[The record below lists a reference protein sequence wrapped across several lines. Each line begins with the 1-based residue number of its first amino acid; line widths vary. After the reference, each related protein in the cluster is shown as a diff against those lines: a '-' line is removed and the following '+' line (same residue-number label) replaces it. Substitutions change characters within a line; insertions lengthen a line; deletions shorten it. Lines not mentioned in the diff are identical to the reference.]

1 MYGNACIQ
9 VIGLLLDI
17 AFFLVLGYLIIRVR
31 RSLFAM
37 HADLPDC
44 PCYADADVVI
54 TCSVSRTTCIV
65 DAPGGFAKALVTS
78 QGATD

>member
-1 MYGNACIQ
+1 MYGNACVQ

-17 AFFLVLGYLIIRVR
+17 AFLVLGYLIMRVR
-31 RSLFAM
+31 RSLYAM

-44 PCYADADVVI
+44 PLYTDADVVI